1 MKEDLISIVVPVY
14 NAENYLE
21 ECLDSL
27 LNQTYS
33 NIEIICINDKSTDKS
48 LEIIKNYMCLDKR
61 IKLIDKVKNEG
72 VIAARNDAYKICTG
86 NFICNVDSDDFL
98 EQTSIE
104 EVYKFLK
111 EENLEISLFDSY
123 YFWNKDNMKRINQF
137 ENDIIITGKEAF
149 IKSLDWKIALY
160 GIYKK
165 NIIIQYCDEN
175 YFNGDELAGRKRI
188 LNSEKIGLSRGKH
201 FYRQHNTSLTKNKK
215 FNPKKFE
222 ILLTDLELKKIIKTQ
237 CLEILNK
244 FESKRLSTIINFLED
259 YLKSYEKISEENKK
273 YIERIIKIALENLD
287 LKEVRNYH
295 IFKFKI
301 FKYMIKKKK
310 LNLLLKQ
317 IRKK

>member
-1 MKEDLISIVVPVY
+1 
-14 NAENYLE
+14 
-21 ECLDSL
+21 
-27 LNQTYS
+27 
-33 NIEIICINDKSTDKS
+33 
-48 LEIIKNYMCLDKR
+48 MCLDKR
-61 IKLIDKVKNEG
+61 IKLIDKIKNEG
-72 VIAARNDAYKICTG
+72 VTAARNDAYKICTG

-222 ILLTDLELKKIIKTQ
+222 ILLTDLELKKIIKT
-237 CLEILNK
+237 
-244 FESKRLSTIINFLED
+244 
-259 YLKSYEKISEENKK
+259 
-273 YIERIIKIALENLD
+273 
-287 LKEVRNYH
+287 
-295 IFKFKI
+295 
-301 FKYMIKKKK
+301 
-310 LNLLLKQ
+310 
-317 IRKK
+317 